1 MNIRKTSM
9 AAAIVALA
17 ATATVAVA
25 SSSTPVLGATA
36 FAPQGGGFGT
46 PHPTAFFSG
55 DDESG
60 YVGHIHWAH
69 WGAATATGTGR
80 RATGPQTTIAIELR
94 AHDLG
99 SCPGSSRRAYRHLS
113 FRQPT
118 HPGGKFGAW
127 HDWAGRHSIC
137 SQP

>member
-1 MNIRKTSM
+1 MNIRTTSM

-17 ATATVAVA
+17 ATATVAAA
-25 SSSTPVLGATA
+25 STGPVLGARA
-36 FAPQGGGFGT
+36 FAPQGGGFGSA
-46 PHPTAFFSG
+46 HPKAFFNG

-60 YVGHIHWAH
+60 YVGHITWHH
-69 WGAATATGTGR
+69 WGAATATGSGR

-99 SCPGSSRRAYRHLS
+99 HCPGSSRLAYRHLS
-113 FRQPT
+113 FRQPA

-127 HDWAGRHSIC
+127 HDWAGGHSIC
-137 SQP
+137 TMP